1 MDEKLKEIFSNIND
15 WLKYAEAKSAT
26 LIAGNGALIWGLVR
40 ASKSFELGY
49 FLSITILISVL
60 LCVVSLVV
68 CLLSIIPS
76 LRMPWEHKPKGKQD
90 SDNLLYFADI
100 AKYSPIAYLNALE
113 TKLGLTPRDHSGY
126 EKDIASQIITNAV
139 IANAKYKNFQIAV
152 WLTLSALIT
161 PVGAL
166 AIFFIRKK

>member
-1 MDEKLKEIFSNIND
+1 MDEKLKDIFSNIND

-40 ASKSFELGY
+40 VSKSFELNY
-49 FLSITILISVL
+49 FLSFILLISVL
-60 LCVVSLVV
+60 LCVASLVV
-68 CLLSIIPS
+68 CLLSVIPS
-76 LRMPWEHKPKGKQD
+76 LSMPWEFKPNGKTD

-100 AKYSPIAYLNALE
+100 AKYTPIAFLSTLE
-113 TKLGLTPRDHSGY
+113 AKLGLKPSDHSGY
-126 EKDIASQIITNAV
+126 QKDISSQIITNAV

-152 WLTLSALIT
+152 WLTLSALTT

-166 AIFFIRKK
+166 AIFILRKK